1 LKLAL
6 DIITF
11 FIEVT
16 FAYFSDNSDKLSMYF
31 EEVGLAFACFWVSL
45 TIWFAMRLE
54 SYPSTFLKYN
64 LTKKNTY
71 KTKVL
76 VQTFRTINNGDK
88 IYLFYLKIECL
99 LNLIKVIIEE
109 EHLTL

>member
-64 LTKKNTY
+64 LTKK
-71 KTKVL
+71 K
-76 VQTFRTINNGDK
+76 
-88 IYLFYLKIECL
+88 YL
-99 LNLIKVIIEE
+99 
-109 EHLTL
+109 